1 VRPLAALIP
10 ALALAVTVS
19 ACSSSS
25 NGTGSA
31 IKTTSSSTASTASTP
46 ATSSTSASTNGTAL
60 NAAQLKALLLTK
72 NDVPAGWT
80 ASPSAGGTTAT
91 DAADQAK
98 VAQCIGVPDPDTHK
112 VAEADSDDYDLNNSS
127 ISSSATSYPSSSD
140 VDAGV
145 ALLTS
150 PKSTECYKQLFQDTI
165 AKDLPAGTT
174 VDSVS
179 VKLTPG
185 TNGGPSNVVAK
196 ADADLTVSAEGQTVK
211 LVIDAWFVRGKQVGA
226 EVDFFGFGQAIADS
240 IQATALK
247 AVADRVAAA

>member
-1 VRPLAALIP
+1 MRPLAALIP

-31 IKTTSSSTASTASTP
+31 IKTTGSSSTASTP
-46 ATSSTSASTNGTAL
+46 ATSSTSASSDGTAL
-60 NAAQLKALLLTK
+60 DEAQLKALLLTK

-80 ASPSAGGTTAT
+80 ASPSAGGTTA
-91 DAADQAK
+91 DDEADQAK

-112 VAEADSDDYDLNNSS
+112 VAEADSDDYDLNDSE
-127 ISSSATSYPSSSD
+127 ISSSATSYRSSAD

-150 PKSTECYKQLFQDTI
+150 PKSAECYKQLFQEAI
-165 AKDLPAGTT
+165 SKDLPAGTT
-174 VDSVS
+174 VDSSS

-196 ADADLTVSAEGQTVK
+196 ADVDVTVSAEGQTVK
-211 LVIDAWFVRGKQVGA
+211 LVIDAWFIRGKQIGA